1 MLPLPR
7 AVSLGPRTEH
17 CGRGFSSDSSF
28 VAPLHTFLITIFIAL
43 FVVCGLC
50 QLICLVTYHHLLFLC
65 LQHIE
70 WSPDS
75 QYILCALYQYST
87 VQVFSLRNHDW
98 KCNLKDTVSG
108 IVDVW
113 WSPDSRHILT
123 CAEFHVSKKSE
134 NKRLSDN
141 ILVICTHVIH

>member
-7 AVSLGPRTEH
+7 TVSLGPDSEH
-17 CGRGFSSDSSF
+17 CGRWFSSRSLF
-28 VAPLHTFLITIFIAL
+28 VVPLYTFLITIFIAL
-43 FVVCGLC
+43 FAICGLC
-50 QLICLVTYHHLLFLC
+50 QLLCIVPYHHSLSLC
-65 LQHIE
+65 SQHIE

-87 VQVFSLRNHDW
+87 IQVFSLRNHDW

-123 CAEFHVSKKSE
+123 CAESHVSQESE
-134 NKRLSDN
+134 NKGLHDS
-141 ILVICTHVIH
+141 ILVICTPIIH